1 MCAEVAG
8 RSEVFEFGGKSGDAL
23 SFPLNA
29 ILKSGSFSDK
39 FFHSRMAFEN
49 GCKITIYLLY
59 KVTFPVD
66 ARDNCKDVLL

>member
-8 RSEVFEFGGKSGDAL
+8 KSEVFEFGGKSGNSL

-39 FFHSRMAFEN
+39 KFFHSRMAFES
-49 GCKITIYLLY
+49 GCKITIYSLGQ
-59 KVTFPVD
+59 
-66 ARDNCKDVLL
+66 VLAFIK